1 MEITFKFDSFIVS
14 LDILRSHQV
23 FVHRLSFLK
32 FTIIYLL
39 IASNRIAARNKL
51 SRKNN
56 SYLDNFLLRNTC
68 SNNKDLNS
76 IPTLHLSASFSSLD
90 THLIISLTNVVTGH
104 PFKRSLLYENRA
116 LPWQMDTRIISPREQ
131 ITRTQRGK
139 IAVTSTAFDTIRSLS
154 MLTTNRVMNQ
164 KQQAVPWETPSN
176 TATFA

>member
-1 MEITFKFDSFIVS
+1 M
-14 LDILRSHQV
+14 
-23 FVHRLSFLK
+23 HRLSFLK

-56 SYLDNFLLRNTC
+56 SYLNNFLLRNTC

-76 IPTLHLSASFSSLD
+76 IPIHLSASFSSLD